1 MGAVV
6 IATAIAQPSWQP
18 FTHGARRLADAAL
31 RECLRRAGRRANAL
45 DLLVNAGVYRER
57 GLGEPALAALI
68 QQDVG
73 ANPARVGT
81 GRHGTFS
88 FDIDNGGCGALT
100 GVEIL
105 RGFLA
110 SRAIGSGAIVASDSG
125 PDPRH
130 ARALPRP
137 EAGGAILLES
147 DETVAGFSPVCL
159 RTFPEY
165 EGLLEGYWEW
175 ATRSPHRDRV
185 RGSNRLVVLERP
197 GFAARAS
204 ECAAEVVSDY
214 LQRSG
219 VRPEQVDLV
228 IATPAPGFAD
238 RLAELVEIDP
248 ARVLHLGEHLGRMHS
263 AQPIAAIDYARR
275 SDRWSDAHTILL
287 VSAGSGITI
296 AATLYRHS

>member
-6 IATAIAQPSWQP
+6 VGTAIAQPSWQP
-18 FTHGARRLADAAL
+18 LTHGARRLADAAL
-31 RECLRRAGRRANAL
+31 RECLHRAGHRAEAL
-45 DLLVNAGVYRER
+45 ELLVNAGVYRER

-81 GRHGTFS
+81 SRHGTFS
-88 FDIDNGGCGALT
+88 FDIDNGACGALT
-100 GVEIL
+100 GLDVL
-105 RGFLA
+105 RGFLVA
-110 SRAIGSGAIVASDSG
+110 QAIELGALVASDSG

-137 EAGGAILLES
+137 EAGGAILLAS
-147 DETVAGFSPVCL
+147 DDAVEGFSPVCL
-159 RTFPEY
+159 RTFPEH
-165 EGLLEGYWEW
+165 ESLLQGYWEW
-175 ATRSPHRDRV
+175 TSPPRRRTR
-185 RGSNRLVVLERP
+185 GTNRLVVLERP

-204 ECAAEVVSDY
+204 ECAAEVVSGFLD
-214 LQRSG
+214 G
-219 VRPEQVDLV
+219 AGTRPEHVDLL

-248 ARVLHLGEHLGRMHS
+248 TRVLHLGEHLGRMHS
-263 AQPIAAIDYARR
+263 AQPIAAIDHARR
-275 SDRWSDAHTILL
+275 SGRWSGAHTILL

-296 AATLYRHS
+296 ATTLYRQ